1 MSMEFVKVSE
11 RTEYVSVDE
20 SLIGI
25 YHLGGGNDVV
35 LIDAGAK
42 EEPELLEALI
52 ARGINVKALLC
63 THLHFDHI
71 SSAGIIWEH
80 FKMPCYVHH
89 LEKTDVFPT
98 RYFPLTKLYDLEPLI
113 IEGERFELIHTPGHT
128 EGHLCFVTPD
138 GVCCVGDTFMSEKPL
153 RASKIPYFLD
163 VDESIRSMEVM
174 RGTDYPLYLLSHE
187 AVIERDALPGL
198 IDENIDKEL
207 VLYDMIKNYV
217 TEPMDIEEMVT
228 GFMKLCG
235 IRNKFILDFDGYR
248 GTVKSRCRALDYAGE
263 LIYDGKIVRPL

>member
-1 MSMEFVKVSE
+1 MEWIKITE

-20 SLIGI
+20 SLIGM
-25 YHLGGGNDVV
+25 YHLKNGGVV

-42 EEPELLEALI
+42 ECEELLSDIIE
-52 ARGINVKALLC
+52 RGLEVRALLC
-63 THLHFDHI
+63 SHLHFDHI

-89 LEKTDVFPT
+89 LEKKDVFPT
-98 RYFPLTKLYDLEPLI
+98 REFPLTRLYDEQPII

-128 EGHLCFVTPD
+128 EGHLAFVTPD
-138 GVCCVGDTFMSEKPL
+138 GVCCVGDAFMSHAPL

-163 VDESIRSMEVM
+163 VDMSIESMEKL
-174 RGTDYPLYLLSHE
+174 RQTKYSYYLLCHE
-187 AVIERDALPGL
+187 ALVLQHELDAL

-207 VLYDMIKNYV
+207 ELYELIKSYV
-217 TEPMDIEEMVT
+217 TGPVDVEEMVT

-235 IRNKFILDFDGYR
+235 IRNKFILEFDGYR
-248 GTVKSRCRALDYAGE
+248 ETVKSRCRCLAYAGE
-263 LIYDGKIVRPL
+263 LEYDGKTVAPIKKS